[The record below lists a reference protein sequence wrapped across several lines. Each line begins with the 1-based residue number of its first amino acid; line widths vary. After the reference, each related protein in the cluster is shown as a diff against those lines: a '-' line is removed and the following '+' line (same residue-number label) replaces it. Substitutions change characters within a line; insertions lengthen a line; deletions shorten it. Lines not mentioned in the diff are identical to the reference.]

1 MHLGWSLSHNHH
13 WEEEESKVGIGD
25 VEEGVGM
32 EHAYGMGASF
42 VE

>member
-1 MHLGWSLSHNHH
+1 MHLEWSLSHNHH
-13 WEEEESKVGIGD
+13 WEEEKSIGD

>member
-1 MHLGWSLSHNHH
+1 MVAFKSQSSLG
-13 WEEEESKVGIGD
+13 SKVGIGD